1 MGVKIINLP
10 EFTGLPVSGDYLA
23 MTDGSVTSKL
33 NYSLLAQAIV
43 ENYEASELAG
53 EQRSPKAAI
62 DALAGLLAQAQND
75 IEEIQTAMQSVDE
88 LTLEYSSSFQA
99 YTTGGE
105 PHLLRYGRVVV
116 CYGTAKP
123 TATITGGTTAVT
135 MFTIPE
141 GWRPIGRTQII
152 SQGSGRRL
160 WLVSALNTGEVTYA
174 RMRGSW
180 DSWFDAP
187 TTEWLPFTLIYICE
201 ETPAE
206 E

>member
-33 NYSLLAQAIV
+33 NYSLLAQAII
-43 ENYEASELAG
+43 EYYDASELAG
-53 EQRSPKAAI
+53 EEQSTKSAI
-62 DALAGLLAQAQND
+62 DALAGLLTQAQSD
-75 IEEIQTAMQSVDE
+75 IEALQTALVSVEE
-88 LTLEYSSSFQA
+88 LDLEYSSAFDD
-99 YTTGGE
+99 YTTGSN
-105 PHLLRYGRVVV
+105 PHLIKYGRIVV

-135 MFTIPE
+135 MFNIPE
-141 GWRPIGRTQII
+141 GWRPIGRTQVIT
-152 SQGSGRRL
+152 QGSSRHL

-174 RMRGSW
+174 RMRNAW
-180 DSWFDAP
+180 DTWFDAP
-187 TTEWLPFTLIYICE
+187 TTEWLPYTLVYICE